1 MRALGPRNLVLV
13 GFMGTGKT
21 TLGRAVARLLGR
33 PFQDTDAL
41 VVARVGI
48 PIPQIFAREG
58 DAGFR
63 RHEAAVVASAAAL
76 TGRVLATGGGVLSEP
91 ENVRAL
97 RANGILVALLA
108 RPEVILERVGGARAG
123 VRRPLLNVP
132 DPLAQI
138 RELLAARE
146 PIYGLADLRL
156 DTSDLGQK
164 QAARALLER
173 IAAEG
178 ERLPRG

>member
-1 MRALGPRNLVLV
+1 
-13 GFMGTGKT
+13 MGTGKT
-21 TLGRAVARLLGR
+21 TLGRAVARMLSR

-41 VVARVGI
+41 VAARVGM

-58 DAGFR
+58 EAGFR
-63 RHEAAVVASAAAL
+63 RHEAAVVAQAAAL

-97 RANGILVALLA
+97 RANGVLVALLA

-123 VRRPLLNVP
+123 ARRPLLDVP
-132 DPLAQI
+132 DPLARI

-146 PIYGLADLRL
+146 PFYRLADLRL
-156 DTSDLGQK
+156 DTSELGQR

-173 IAAEG
+173 IVAEA
-178 ERLPRG
+178 ERLLRG